1 MKQYKEMTDQSIADI
16 NMREITMT
24 DQTMTDDDNT
34 YINEIT
40 LNFLISKS
48 QLHKLNKLKQKD
60 LVLEPTYDKNRIH
73 QLFKQLLNNNK
84 PDDLLEDVKTCFDA
98 FVEKSV
104 YYLEIHDKNE
114 NIQNERTGKLVESNN
129 DDDALEED
137 DVLEEDDDILE
148 EDDVLEEDAVLEED
162 DVLDAVL
169 VADAVEPV
177 KKLNTKYSK
186 KTVSNGVEDIHKL
199 PLDWFNATR
208 QNYKINQII
217 PRKKEIIIDN
227 SSSKNC
233 KI

>member
-1 MKQYKEMTDQSIADI
+1 MKKYKEMTDQPITDI
-16 NMREITMT
+16 TMTDITMT
-24 DQTMTDDDNT
+24 DQNMTDQNMTDDDNT

-129 DDDALEED
+129 DDINDEFEDYFEEP
-137 DVLEEDDDILE
+137 
-148 EDDVLEEDAVLEED
+148 
-162 DVLDAVL
+162 VLDVEPVL
-169 VADAVEPV
+169 DAVEPV

>member
-1 MKQYKEMTDQSIADI
+1 MKQYKEMTDQPITD
-16 NMREITMT
+16 ITMT
-24 DQTMTDDDNT
+24 DITMTDDDNT

-40 LNFLISKS
+40 LNFLISKA

-129 DDDALEED
+129 DDDIFEED
-137 DVLEEDDDILE
+137 DVLEEDEDDDILDV
-148 EDDVLEEDAVLEED
+148 DD
-162 DVLDAVL
+162 VL

-233 KI
+233 KM

>member
-1 MKQYKEMTDQSIADI
+1 MKQYKEMIDQPIEDI
-16 NMREITMT
+16 N
-24 DQTMTDDDNT
+24 MTDDDNT

-129 DDDALEED
+129 DDINDEFEDYFEDYFEEPVLDLEP
-137 DVLEEDDDILE
+137 
-148 EDDVLEEDAVLEED
+148 
-162 DVLDAVL
+162 VLDAVL
-169 VADAVEPV
+169 DVEPVLDLEPV

>member
-1 MKQYKEMTDQSIADI
+1 MKQYKEMTDQPIEDI
-16 NMREITMT
+16 N
-24 DQTMTDDDNT
+24 MTDDDNT

-129 DDDALEED
+129 DDINDEFEDYFEEP
-137 DVLEEDDDILE
+137 
-148 EDDVLEEDAVLEED
+148 
-162 DVLDAVL
+162 VLDVEPVL
-169 VADAVEPV
+169 DAVEPV